1 MIVGFLLVVLFKL
14 GILVLYVFCLLVGGW
29 VVVGWVGFVY
39 GVYLIVIVLC
49 LLLGS
54 ELIGYVML

>member
-1 MIVGFLLVVLFKL
+1 MGFLLVVLFKL